1 MTFSRRLR
9 KFLQQEFDAHVDKL
23 LGTSKKPRCVPFN
36 LTLVHLLTLKR
47 FENQAV
53 VSMLRLQRP

>member
-9 KFLQQEFDAHVDKL
+9 KFLQQEFDAQVDKL
-23 LGTSKKPRCVPFN
+23 LGASQKPRCVSFN